1 MDLELTRLRMRSSAC
16 AIAAIAF
23 GVAVTL
29 FCVFGIP
36 WLWHLLKPALHTL
49 TA

>member
-1 MDLELTRLRMRSSAC
+1 MDVTSYFVATF
-16 AIAAIAF
+16 ITWAAMCVAA
-23 GVAVTL
+23 GVAFTL

-36 WLWHLLKPALHTL
+36 WLWHLLKPVLHTL

>member
-1 MDLELTRLRMRSSAC
+1 MDLGDAIAHAFIAC